1 MERTQLLLAASCA
14 AGLGTAAATSWVLT
28 LVGRARPTTAAAWE
42 FESARRI
49 ELRKGNSAYRWF
61 EPVVDELAAMY
72 RKRGGKKLEA
82 LRTQL
87 VAAGVALP
95 WKPEEF
101 MAVKLVEGA
110 IGGMFALLFGVMI
123 GSPIFGLALGGITAF
138 FLQRN
143 AVGDVAKKA
152 SKRVSLV
159 KRRLPFAVDLMALM
173 LEAGG
178 GLLDGLNTLV
188 RDLGNHPLGQELAI
202 IVSEIN
208 LGRSLH
214 ESLTRFQQRVPD
226 DDVAELVFMINK
238 GNEFGT
244 PMAQTFRL
252 QAEQMRLKRS
262 QWAEKAA
269 GTAQVNIVLPGMV
282 IMIACLIII
291 GAPFILEAVGL

>member
-14 AGLGTAAATSWVLT
+14 AGLGTAAATSWVLA
-28 LVGRARPTTAAAWE
+28 LVGRSRPTTAAAWE

-72 RKRGGKKLEA
+72 RKRGGKKPEA

-101 MAVKLVEGA
+101 LAVKLVEGA
-110 IGGMFALLFGVMI
+110 IGGVFALLFGVMI
-123 GSPIFGLALGGITAF
+123 GSPIFGLVLGGITAF
-138 FLQRN
+138 FLQQT
-143 AVGDVAKKA
+143 AVSDVAKKA
-152 SKRVSLV
+152 AKRISLV

>member
-1 MERTQLLLAASCA
+1 MDRSQLLLAASA
-14 AGLGTAAATSWVLT
+14 FAGLGTAAFTAWVQRSVNRPLPESAAT
-28 LVGRARPTTAAAWE
+28 WE
-42 FESARRI
+42 FETSRRMA
-49 ELRKGNSAYRWF
+49 LRRGNSAYRWF
-61 EPVVDELAAMY
+61 EPVIDEMAQWYQRNGRLTKLA
-72 RKRGGKKLEA
+72 
-82 LRTQL
+82 TQL
-87 VAAGVALP
+87 VSAGELLP

-101 MAVKLVEGA
+101 LAVKLVEGLIGGA
-110 IGGMFALLFGVMI
+110 IGFLLGIVMSGPGLGIVLGV
-123 GSPIFGLALGGITAF
+123 AATAF
-138 FLQRN
+138 LQYN
-143 AVGDVAKKA
+143 AVGSVAKKA
-152 SKRVSLV
+152 EYRTSLV

-178 GLLDGLNTLV
+178 GLMDGLTTLV
-188 RDLGNHPLGQELAI
+188 RDLRGHPLGDELSI

-208 LGRSLH
+208 LGRPLN
-214 ESLTRFQQRVPD
+214 ESLQRFQQRVPD
-226 DDVAELVFMINK
+226 DDMAELVFMVNK

-291 GAPFILEAVGL
+291 GAPFILAALGI

>member
-110 IGGMFALLFGVMI
+110 IGGVFSVLFGVMI